1 MTRWLDRLTV
11 LLLLV
16 AVALLARD
24 ALTPT
29 HLASRAP
36 VPLLLPSDPPGSL
49 HMPEADTRALHA
61 RAASVGEVITVEDLV
76 RLMVA
81 LEAGAEAPPELGT
94 VAPLTDAERAELRA
108 LLQQTVTHRD
118 ALLEAE
124 GDLARADDD
133 LRAAS
138 VRLAAALS
146 PAQRRWIRTHR
157 DQVSVADIEAAY
169 WERAAQGLQ

>member
-1 MTRWLDRLTV
+1 MRK
-11 LLLLV
+11 
-16 AVALLARD
+16 
-24 ALTPT
+24 
-29 HLASRAP
+29 RAP
-36 VPLLLPSDPPGSL
+36 RCAAPS
-49 HMPEADTRALHA
+49 
-61 RAASVGEVITVEDLV
+61 
-76 RLMVA
+76 
-81 LEAGAEAPPELGT
+81 AGRSPRPDRPRAEAYDGG
-94 VAPLTDAERAELRA
+94 
-108 LLQQTVTHRD
+108 HRD

-169 WERAAQGLQ
+169 WERAAEGLQ